1 MYKIQMPDV
10 YLINKKNEELTI
22 GKIVE
27 FKFSQELDEVERSDG
42 ISIIKGKEEPYNTF
56 GIRYRF

>member
-1 MYKIQMPDV
+1 MPDV